1 MPAGV
6 VADCEYPRLVCTQPR
21 VDRDGLRMDYAAG
34 GWQQAPK
41 RAFYVTNTQDC
52 RGRGAH

>member
-1 MPAGV
+1 
-6 VADCEYPRLVCTQPR
+6 
-21 VDRDGLRMDYAAG
+21 MDYAAG

-52 RGRGAH
+52 RGRGAHWISVAIWGCDGPPRLRYSEFR